1 MKKGGTSYGYDNKY
15 TTRGER
21 ISIFEILYSSSTKRQ
36 KPILKYC
43 TIPKYGEDSSW
54 EELSDAKKNSGC
66 RC

>member
-1 MKKGGTSYGYDNKY
+1 MKRVEQVIAMITSTPPEVKESPFLKYYIRQVQKGKKS
-15 TTRGER
+15 
-21 ISIFEILYSSSTKRQ
+21 
-36 KPILKYC
+36 ILKYY